1 MSAANAPA
9 GNTYSNALHPY
20 AKSVPNGWKVEEKSI
35 PSATPVPRGWTAVPQ
50 TRALKTKRIWRLV
63 PGKKKPVTK
72 KNLNKLANRLRSAN
86 FETGPWRWQNSPAA
100 PNAEEGAAA
109 APAAVPAPPSSN
121 MMVNEAPNANL
132 NALTNRVGLMGVQ
145 NMEENLAN
153 WRAPTGGTRRKST
166 RRCRRTARKVHRK
179 RTVRRHKKY

>member
-1 MSAANAPA
+1 MSAAPA
-9 GNTYSNALHPY
+9 GNTYLNTQHPY

-35 PSATPVPRGWTAVPQ
+35 PSAAPIPQGWTVVPQ

-72 KNLNKLANRLRSAN
+72 KNLNALANRLRGAN

-100 PNAEEGAAA
+100 ANNAAANAAANA
-109 APAAVPAPPSSN
+109 APAVPATPSSN
-121 MMVNEAPNANL
+121 MMLEEAPNANL

-145 NMEENLAN
+145 NMNVNLAN
-153 WRAPTGGTRRKST
+153 WRAPNGGTRR
-166 RRCRRTARKVHRK
+166 RHRHRAARKSK
-179 RTVRRHKKY
+179 TLRRHTKH